1 MLRVLW
7 QYGLGAMLMNL
18 RILCL
23 LLAFFC
29 LLQPQRAGAIHA
41 FSPYYKSISQ
51 VIDTGNL
58 LNARVRAELLELAD
72 DTEFATG
79 RQVVIVVLPTLGKWE
94 AKMYAQYTA
103 QQLGVATTKPGVLV
117 LVSKQERAVAFSLA
131 PGVEQYLTPAIIKD
145 ILKSHMRPSLKTG
158 DVAQALRN
166 GMRGV
171 SDALKGEYLTAGE
184 KRSRYLPFLILFPV
198 MILLQV
204 LFGDGNAQRIF
215 GGGAFKRW

>member
-1 MLRVLW
+1 M
-7 QYGLGAMLMNL
+7 
-18 RILCL
+18 
-23 LLAFFC
+23 
-29 LLQPQRAGAIHA
+29 HA

-51 VIDTGNL
+51 VIDNGNL
-58 LNARVRAELLELAD
+58 LTDRVRAELLELAD

-79 RQVVIVVLPTLGKWE
+79 RQVVIVVMPTLGKWE

-117 LVSKQERAVAFSLA
+117 LVSKQEGAVAFSLA
-131 PGVEQYLTPAIIKD
+131 PGVEQYMTPAIIKD
-145 ILKSHMRPSLKTG
+145 ILKSHMRPNLKTG

-171 SDALKGEYLTAGE
+171 SDALKGEYLTATE
-184 KRSRYLPFLILFPV
+184 KRNRYLPFLILFPI
-198 MILLQV
+198 MILLKV
-204 LFGDGNAQRIF
+204 FFGDGNADRIF

>member
-1 MLRVLW
+1 MQFSRLILLVLT
-7 QYGLGAMLMNL
+7 
-18 RILCL
+18 LCL
-23 LLAFFC
+23 LTH
-29 LLQPQRAGAIHA
+29 RAEAMHA

-51 VIDTGNL
+51 VIDNGNL
-58 LNARVRAELLELAD
+58 LTDRVRAELLELAD

-79 RQVVIVVLPTLGKWE
+79 RQVVIVVMPTLGKWE

-117 LVSKQERAVAFSLA
+117 LVSKQEGAVAFSLA
-131 PGVEQYLTPAIIKD
+131 PGVEQYMTPAIIKD
-145 ILKSHMRPSLKTG
+145 ILKSHMRPNLKTG

-171 SDALKGEYLTAGE
+171 SDALKGEYLTATE
-184 KRSRYLPFLILFPV
+184 KRNRYLPFLILFPI
-198 MILLQV
+198 MILLKV
-204 LFGDGNAQRIF
+204 FFGDGNADRIF

>member
-1 MLRVLW
+1 MRFSRLILLVLT
-7 QYGLGAMLMNL
+7 
-18 RILCL
+18 LCL
-23 LLAFFC
+23 LTH
-29 LLQPQRAGAIHA
+29 GAEAMHA

-51 VIDTGNL
+51 VIDNGNL
-58 LNARVRAELLELAD
+58 LTERVRAELLELAD

-79 RQVVIVVLPTLGKWE
+79 RQVVIVVMPTLGKWE

-117 LVSKQERAVAFSLA
+117 LVSKQEGAVAFSLA
-131 PGVEQYLTPAIIKD
+131 PGVEQYMTPAIIKD
-145 ILKSHMRPSLKTG
+145 ILKSHMRPNLKTG

-171 SDALKGEYLTAGE
+171 SDALKGEYLTATE
-184 KRSRYLPFLILFPV
+184 KRNRYLPFLILFPI
-198 MILLQV
+198 MILLKV
-204 LFGDGNAQRIF
+204 FFGDGNADRIF

>member
-1 MLRVLW
+1 MGGRKGMPPLPLSRL
-7 QYGLGAMLMNL
+7 
-18 RILCL
+18 I
-23 LLAFFC
+23 LLALMLGLFA
-29 LLQPQRAGAIHA
+29 LPAQAMHA

-51 VIDTGNL
+51 VIDDGRI
-58 LNARVRAELLELAD
+58 LNDRVRAELLELAD

-79 RQVVIVVLPTLGKWE
+79 RQVVIVVMPTVGKLK
-94 AKMYAQYTA
+94 ADVYAQSYA
-103 QQLGVATTKPGVLV
+103 HQLGVAVNKPGVLV
-117 LVSKQERAVAFSLA
+117 LVSKKEGAVAFSIA
-131 PGVEQYLTPAIIKD
+131 PGVENYLTMPILKD

-171 SDALKGEYLTAGE
+171 SDALKGEYLTAAE
-184 KRSRYLPFLILFPV
+184 KRARYLPFMILFPV

-204 LFGDGNAQRIF
+204 LFGDGNAQRFF